1 MEVFQKKTELD
12 HSYWRSRWTRS
23 STLFSWVSSMFP
35 PFSSVP
41 SSWILGEK
49 SFSTWKLFFWVVSS
63 NSGQLHSIWKYSWSL
78 FHSWITESPDD
89 KIILFSYLGI
99 ALHMLINLYEAI
111 MVRLGIVWRN
121 CEFLQILD
129 IYVDVR
135 YELNNIIR
143 DDLLLR
149 IFHQYIQPRFLDH
162 DWWAPDVDERPDRP
176 ILWRCLLTSGQN
188 NINTK

>member
-1 MEVFQKKTELD
+1 MIIFYKLREDNVLQIELIFHGSIVFRKKTELD

-23 STLFSWVSSMFP
+23 STLFSWASSMFP

-111 MVRLGIVWRN
+111 MVRDCLKKLWFFTDSRYLCWR
-121 CEFLQILD
+121 
-129 IYVDVR
+129 
-135 YELNNIIR
+135 
-143 DDLLLR
+143 
-149 IFHQYIQPRFLDH
+149 
-162 DWWAPDVDERPDRP
+162 
-176 ILWRCLLTSGQN
+176 
-188 NINTK
+188 